1 MFKQQARASFLVLFF
16 SSYFS
21 AAGAADENRTARI
34 ESAQIAVRLFSR
46 TCFAEIMTP
55 NSAANTLNQLF
66 VRMTDTSRK
75 RYFLEPVGLD
85 DGEVWLARFPKG
97 SFAFVMGNQRNCHLF
112 AEKADAAALHR
123 ELAAF
128 AGQAKQSLPL
138 EVKPRISKGDYVASS
153 GFELLG
159 RNGEPLFSVVAST
172 PIEVKPNAPEAW
184 ITMAKAR

>member
-1 MFKQQARASFLVLFF
+1 MFKQQTRASFLVLFF

-21 AAGAADENRTARI
+21 AAVAADENRTARI

-46 TCFAEIMTP
+46 TCFAEIITP

-66 VRMTDTSRK
+66 ERMTDESRK

-85 DGEVWLARFPKG
+85 DGEVWLAQFPKG

-112 AEKADAAALHR
+112 AQKADPAALHR
-123 ELAAF
+123 ELATF
-128 AGQAKQSLPL
+128 ADRAKQSLPF
-138 EVKPRISKGDYVASS
+138 EVMQRIAEGDYVASS

-159 RNGEPLFSVVAST
+159 KSGQTLFSVVAST

-184 ITMAKAR
+184 ITMATAR